1 MEFEEKIKELECE
14 LLSTKQ
20 ELESTK
26 QELESTKEHLKR
38 YTAPAYKKEY
48 YQKNKDAILERL
60 RTNPTTAEKRK
71 EYNRIAY
78 LRRKEKLQ
86 KELENN
92 NDNTTI

>member
-1 MEFEEKIKELECE
+1 MEHYEDRIKLLEAE

-26 QELESTKEHLKR
+26 KHLKR

-48 YQKNKDAILERL
+48 YQNNKEAILEKSRL
-60 RTNPTTAEKRK
+60 NPTPVEKRK

-78 LRRKEKLQ
+78 SRRKEKLE
-86 KELENN
+86 KEKEKEKE

>member
-1 MEFEEKIKELECE
+1 MEFEEKIKQLECE

-48 YQKNKDAILERL
+48 YQKNKEAILERL

>member
-1 MEFEEKIKELECE
+1 MDHYEDRIKLLEAE

-26 QELESTKEHLKR
+26 QELESTKKHLKR

-48 YQKNKDAILERL
+48 YQNNKEAILEKSRL
-60 RTNPTTAEKRK
+60 NPTPVEKRK

-78 LRRKEKLQ
+78 SRRKEKIE
-86 KELENN
+86 KEKENE
-92 NDNTTI
+92 NTTI